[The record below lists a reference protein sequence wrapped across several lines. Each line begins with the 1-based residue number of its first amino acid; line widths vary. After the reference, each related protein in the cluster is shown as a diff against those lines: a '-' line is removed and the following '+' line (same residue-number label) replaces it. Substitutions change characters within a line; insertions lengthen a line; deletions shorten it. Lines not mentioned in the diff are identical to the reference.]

1 MKIWVPGSPGTGG
14 SPAII
19 QEVGLNGWE
28 SGAVSIPM
36 TNGVGGYEFYVPATV
51 AGVVC
56 GLADNFEGEGYRSID
71 IALLFSRGNVS
82 LVEFGDIVAS
92 IGTYTLSDRF
102 AMWVQSGEVFIT
114 QGGRLV
120 ARRPS
125 TLGGVFRLA
134 CSLYLKGD
142 SVVNAWPILGGT
154 GVGDATL
161 APVSA
166 LGVEGVENYGVAA
179 IGPIS
184 AQGRARGTGVGDAT
198 LGGVQ
203 AAGGNKAFG
212 SGLARLG
219 PIKAYGEAVA
229 FTPSWGTGEA
239 YLNGVHAV
247 GHGIVGEVGRSDA
260 SLLGVRS
267 LAADRLYGTGSGDLE
282 PILAFGAQAISFTR
296 ASTGSMRYG
305 GGYAIYGFIRRTPTA
320 GIVARL
326 PSVRLDGRFGASW
339 NMRLRPITLSAS
351 ITAPT
356 ILRGEISL
364 PSVRLHAAGHG
375 GGTVE
380 GRLSLRGRYAL
391 ALSMGSSLAIM
402 SPSVL
407 LAARILAGSAIT
419 AALSTRGRYHLN
431 AAASV
436 QPQSIWAL
444 TGPSLKA
451 VPSWRMQLTGPAI
464 MLSGGVVDAVDVG
477 YEAYAINITTGA
489 VTQYTGFD
497 FDNVLRFG
505 DRFFGVRRDGVYE
518 LSGDTDNGE
527 PILAQVKTFNT
538 DFGKTNLKRVP
549 FVYVVGEAGTDL
561 QVGFA
566 ADKKPA
572 INYPVGLVSE
582 QGVQVG
588 RAKAGLGLKGVYY
601 SFTLSNTE
609 GQDFQIDR
617 LEAIVDATT
626 VVKG

>member
-36 TNGVGGYEFYVPATV
+36 TNGVGGYEFYVPTTV

-82 LVEFGDIVAS
+82 LVEFGDVVAS
-92 IGTYTLSDRF
+92 IGTYTLSDKF
-102 AMWVQSGEVFIT
+102 TMWAQGGEVLIT
-114 QGGRLV
+114 QAGRLV

-267 LAADRLYGTGSGDLE
+267 LAADRLYGTGSGYLE

-296 ASTGSMRYG
+296 ASSSTMRHG
-305 GGYAIYGFIRRTPTA
+305 GGYGLYGFIRHIPAA
-320 GIVARL
+320 GLVAGL
-326 PSVRLDGRFGASW
+326 PSVRLDGRFGSSW
-339 NMRLRPITLSAS
+339 KMQLRPITLSAS

-356 ILRGEISL
+356 VLRGEVEL
-364 PSVRLHAAGHG
+364 PSVQLHGAGHG
-375 GGTVE
+375 GGTAE
-380 GRLSLRGRYAL
+380 GKLSLKGRYKL
-391 ALSMGSSLAIM
+391 ALLTGSKLVVVG
-402 SPSVL
+402 PSVL
-407 LAARILAGSAIT
+407 LLASISHGSLLA
-419 AALSTRGRYHLN
+419 AALSTRGAYRLTGVMSKQTRN
-431 AAASV
+431 
-436 QPQSIWAL
+436 IWAL
-444 TGPSLKA
+444 TGPALKA
-451 VPSWRMQLTGPAI
+451 VPSWAMVITGPAAT
-464 MLSGGVVDAVDVG
+464 LSGEIVEVVDLDH
-477 YEAYAINITTGA
+477 EAYAINITTGA
-489 VTQYTGFD
+489 VTRYEDFA

-505 DRFFGVRRDGVYE
+505 DRFFGVRPDGVYE

-527 PILAQVKTFNT
+527 PIVAQVKTFNT

-582 QGVQVG
+582 HGVKVG

-601 SFTLSNTE
+601 SFTLANTE